1 MGLELNLE
9 TPEEIDMIQ
18 NDAPTET
25 QNPNSPEQP
34 IKKRKYHETYS
45 DVWKHF
51 KRGEIWDD
59 DSYKA
64 ICNYCENIISKGIK
78 GALAL

>member
-1 MGLELNLE
+1 MMLQLKLKTIIPLN
-9 TPEEIDMIQ
+9 
-18 NDAPTET
+18 
-25 QNPNSPEQP
+25 NPK
-34 IKKRKYHETYS
+34 KKRKYHETYS